1 MNELEIFQR
10 MGVDPSEIFITH
22 LHIENLGEKLRL
34 QCLYN
39 MDKNLPFEIVLDK
52 CQKFYWQTNDEELDL
67 SKEALADVLAITF
80 EPKDQ
85 QHEVIVETVEFE
97 LIVTCGKVDINKDW
111 QE

>member
-1 MNELEIFQR
+1 MA
-10 MGVDPSEIFITH
+10 VVPSEIFITH

-52 CQKFYWQTNDEELDL
+52 CEKTYWEIHDPADDL
-67 SKEALADVLAITF
+67 SMETMADALDITF
-80 EPKDQ
+80 EAKDQ
-85 QHEVIVETVEFE
+85 QEKVVVETDLFE
-97 LIVTCGKVDINKDW
+97 LIVTCGKVDIHKDW